1 MKDFAKIKIILQM
14 IMYLCQTMNLLK
26 KLLTTYINNTYNIAK
41 DKNVCFIWGNA
52 SVAPLFLHSSLYNP

>member
-26 KLLTTYINNTYNIAK
+26 KLLTTYIDNTYNIAK
-41 DKNVCFIWGNA
+41 DKNVCFIWGTA